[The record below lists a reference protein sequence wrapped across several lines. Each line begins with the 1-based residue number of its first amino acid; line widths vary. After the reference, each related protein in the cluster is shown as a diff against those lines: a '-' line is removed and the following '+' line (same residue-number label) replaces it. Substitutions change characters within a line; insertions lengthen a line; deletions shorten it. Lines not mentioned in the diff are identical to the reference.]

1 MVTNT
6 LPVLTHLVLTTN
18 DVGAI
23 ILKCKLRKLNNK
35 EVNCFALGD
44 LDTQ

>member
-6 LPVLTHLVLTTN
+6 LQVLTHLVLTTN

-23 ILKCKLRKLNNK
+23 ILNLQLRKLNNK
-35 EVNCFALGD
+35 EVK
-44 LDTQ
+44 